1 MSNNIDV
8 VILGAGPPARGKL
21 PSALKP
27 ISMNDKVIEWQMDC
41 FKDCK
46 KVDEIFFIGG
56 YEFDKIVQQYP
67 NLHFINNKEWEA
79 GGALQS
85 LLKLPF
91 NDRDLMISYSDTLF
105 RKDFINEIAKSES
118 EITLTVDSVWK
129 NRYEKRAKKDIEI
142 AETLTINNRNQVEIV
157 EFTGLMLLKKNV
169 IKHLFQLETKDF
181 GTTLIDLINYL
192 NLKNFS
198 CETYDVLGDWAELN
212 APEDLARFVIGTKA
226 ETLSRLDPMIT
237 KSKIGKQ
244 HYFRVEEWLKNERDI
259 VDEIQKIFP
268 YSKLIIRSSSKQEDS
283 WNNSSAGIFDSIIN
297 VDSQNIKEI
306 KNSVVSVIES
316 YKRQGSNSLSED
328 QVLVQEYINEV
339 DLSGVVFTCDLNTGA
354 PYYKFNFDETGKTD
368 TITSGSSVSD
378 RTVIINRLNSEVLIS
393 DFQKLSPVLDAVKE
407 IEDLLGFDKLD
418 IEFAIDEESTV
429 HIFQVRPIVVDH
441 SEFEYNFEKF
451 RETIE
456 LNLSFFN
463 KKNDE
468 SNEKYGQNIVFSNM
482 PDWNPAEIIG
492 TKPFPLSFSLYRE
505 LITEKVWSIQRNE
518 FGYKMVDESP
528 LIISL
533 SGQPYVDCSMSFN
546 SFIPS
551 DISDNLANKL
561 TGAYLLILSNNPDLF
576 DKVEFDVALTS
587 WTPDFKIQ
595 AKERLCPI
603 GISSQEISILENALK
618 AITSSAITNLDKHI
632 QNVNKLK
639 RIRDKIFRSKMS
651 QLQKINFLIEDCKKF
666 GTLPFAHAARHGF
679 IATAFLKSFV
689 AMKIISDSRFQ
700 EFFNNVS
707 TVATDF
713 EIDISN
719 NYMGNVTNQEMIE
732 KYGHLRPGTYEI
744 SVEPYWRNPE
754 KYLFGK
760 KFMPQAQN
768 KSFKFTSIEK
778 DKIRNVLNE
787 LDSNIGMQEFMEYLT
802 KSIQERERVKFEFT
816 KILSLAL
823 DNILDWGLE
832 KGINKDDIKFIEY
845 KDLQDDSVT
854 NDVDSIKKIIEKNK
868 NSYIYTNIV
877 QLPPLINKLEN
888 FYCFENS
895 KLSPNFVTNKKTIS
909 RIEIDIDSSST
920 NLKDK
925 IVMIERADPGF
936 DWIFNQ
942 GISGLITKYGG
953 ANSHMAI
960 RSAEI
965 GIPAAIG
972 VGEALFEKLKLFPR
986 IELDCQNNI
995 IRKA

>member
-1 MSNNIDV
+1 
-8 VILGAGPPARGKL
+8 
-21 PSALKP
+21 
-27 ISMNDKVIEWQMDC
+27 
-41 FKDCK
+41 
-46 KVDEIFFIGG
+46 
-56 YEFDKIVQQYP
+56 
-67 NLHFINNKEWEA
+67 
-79 GGALQS
+79 
-85 LLKLPF
+85 
-91 NDRDLMISYSDTLF
+91 MISYSDTLF

-181 GTTLIDLINYL
+181 GTTLIDLVNYL
-192 NLKNFS
+192 NSKNFS
-198 CETYDVLGDWAELN
+198 CKTYDVLGDWAELN
-212 APEDLARFVIGTKA
+212 TPEDLARFVIGTKA

-283 WNNSSAGIFDSIIN
+283 WSNSSAGIFDSIIN

-306 KNSVVSVIES
+306 KNSVVSVVES
-316 YKRQGSNSLSED
+316 YKRQDSNSLSGD

-378 RTVIINRLNSEVLIS
+378 RTVIINRLNSEVLSS

-407 IEDLLGFDKLD
+407 IEDFLGFDKLD
-418 IEFAIDEESTV
+418 IEFAIDEEGTV

-505 LITEKVWSIQRNE
+505 LITEKIWSIQRSE

-551 DISDNLANKL
+551 DISNNLANKL

-700 EFFNNVS
+700 EFFNNVP

-719 NYMGNVTNQEMIE
+719 NYTGNVT
-732 KYGHLRPGTYEI
+732 
-744 SVEPYWRNPE
+744 
-754 KYLFGK
+754 
-760 KFMPQAQN
+760 
-768 KSFKFTSIEK
+768 
-778 DKIRNVLNE
+778 
-787 LDSNIGMQEFMEYLT
+787 MEYLT

-920 NLKDK
+920 NIKDK